1 MSVVCQQLNI
11 MGLCIILG
19 EGEARVG
26 SGGAFDL
33 IHRICLDFSENYV
46 LNILKI
52 VFLMN
57 MKEGNILQK

>member
-33 IHRICLDFSENYV
+33 IRRICLDFSENYV
-46 LNILKI
+46 YTLLT
-52 VFLMN
+52 VFKQCN
-57 MKEGNILQK
+57 